1 MLIGKLLNVMLKV
14 SVCITT
20 FNLESYISQTLESI
34 LNQNTSFNYEII
46 IVDDCSSD
54 RTREILLDYQK
65 AYPDKII
72 LHLKKENVGVN
83 YCNYDLI
90 HLAKGEYIAWCDGD
104 DYWLTR
110 DKLQK
115 QVDILDN
122 NSSFSCVHTHWV
134 DSYEADGRT
143 NNYTIEQKQWERTL
157 KGDKYVERF
166 IAGETTGCR
175 FSSLVCRKSLLVD
188 FLKKDSAVL
197 LAVPHKHN
205 DFAIFCIL
213 AFYGPFFLLPE
224 YTTAYRIR
232 EVSLSMGNDAEK
244 RINYTLAYLQ
254 LLAYLYSAFDIRMEV
269 LYKAI
274 RRNVASVLHVMYVN
288 RTNDWTIKI
297 CELTKNVSATGYR
310 YSLGQKMLI
319 LTIKNKIIYSLTH
332 RLFDYLYTRS
342 LT

>member
-1 MLIGKLLNVMLKV
+1 MLKV

-20 FNLESYISQTLESI
+20 FNLESYIYQTLDSV
-34 LNQNTSFNYEII
+34 LMQDSSFEYEII
-46 IVDDCSSD
+46 VADDGSND
-54 RTREILLDYQK
+54 RTREILLEYK
-65 AYPDKII
+65 KLYPDKII
-72 LHLKKENVGVN
+72 LHFQKENVGVN
-83 YCNYDLI
+83 RNDYDLI
-90 HLAKGEYIAWCDGD
+90 HLAQGEYIAWCDGD
-104 DYWLTR
+104 DYWLTK

-115 QVDILDN
+115 QVDVLDN
-122 NSSFSCVHTHWV
+122 NPSFSCVHTHWV
-134 DSYEADGRT
+134 DSYELDGRKQ
-143 NNYTIEQKQWERTL
+143 NVTINQKTWESEL
-157 KGDKYVERF
+157 KGDKYVEHF
-166 IAGETTGCR
+166 IAGETSGCR
-175 FSSLVCRKSLLVD
+175 FSSLMCRKSLLLD
-188 FLKKDSAVL
+188 FLYKDSSIL
-197 LAVPHKHN
+197 LTVPHKHN

-297 CELTKNVSATGYR
+297 CELTKSVSATGYR

-342 LT
+342 LTCNSSK